1 MIIRLPDFFGTSVET
16 NYIFSLTYK
25 FILEEYRL
33 RADAENRK
41 RNPLANQIKRR

>member
-1 MIIRLPDFFGTSVET
+1 MVIRHESFFGASVET

-25 FILEEYRL
+25 FIFEEYKL

-41 RNPLANQIKRR
+41 RNPLAKHIKR